1 MLMDFFFSIMKIMF
15 LGMAI
20 CARCTVRYGGS
31 RGRLPSVG
39 FWRWRVYIRTVRSGP
54 AGVTYHKKMRVTY
67 IYINSAKKKLKNEM
81 NEKNKII
88 INFFPVFLYLYM
100 NVESSPLI
108 KTWLNQA
115 KRSIVA
121 MVVFVKLKK
130 LIVLNFFLTSQKK
143 ISLRD
148 FNWRQN
154 IIK

>member
-1 MLMDFFFSIMKIMF
+1 
-15 LGMAI
+15 
-20 CARCTVRYGGS
+20 
-31 RGRLPSVG
+31 
-39 FWRWRVYIRTVRSGP
+39 
-54 AGVTYHKKMRVTY
+54 
-67 IYINSAKKKLKNEM
+67 M

-88 INFFPVFLYLYM
+88 INFFPLFLYLYM